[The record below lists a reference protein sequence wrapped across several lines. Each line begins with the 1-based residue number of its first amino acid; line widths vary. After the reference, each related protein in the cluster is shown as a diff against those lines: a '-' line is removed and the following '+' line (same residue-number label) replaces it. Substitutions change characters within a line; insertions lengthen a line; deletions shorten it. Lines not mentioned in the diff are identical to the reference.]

1 MILELLAVSAPV
13 FVIVAIGL
21 VWARLALPFDMDTIG
36 SVVLRIGTPCLIF
49 STLTSAQIRV
59 TEVGEMAL
67 AAAGAIAVST
77 VIGVAVLRLLDMP
90 LHTYL
95 LTAMHGNSGNMGL
108 PLAAMA
114 FGVEGLALA
123 IAYFL
128 VVSISQNTLGLVISA
143 GRFDPR
149 ALLRQPV
156 IHASAVTVI
165 VLVFDWSVPGWI
177 GRTTELLAGLVI
189 PAMLLLLGVSLAR
202 LKVADL
208 RVAVGMSALRFA
220 AGAGGA
226 LAIIAAL
233 GLHGAQAGV
242 VWIMATMSA
251 AVINMI
257 FAERFARAPERI
269 AGVIVVST
277 MLTLAGLPGIVW
289 VALRLAG
296 AA

>member
-1 MILELLAVSAPV
+1 MIVELLALSAPV
-13 FVIVAIGL
+13 FVIVALGL
-21 VWARLALPFDMDTIG
+21 AWARLGLPFDSDTIG
-36 SVVLRIGTPCLIF
+36 AVVLRVGTPCLIF
-49 STLTSAQIRV
+49 STLTGAQIRV
-59 TEVGEMAL
+59 SEVGEMAL
-67 AAAGAIAVST
+67 AAAGAIAVAT
-77 VIGVAVLRLLDMP
+77 VIGAAVLRVLDMP

-143 GRFDPR
+143 GRFDPG

-156 IHASAVTVI
+156 IHASAVTI
-165 VLVFDWSVPGWI
+165 LVLVLDWPVPGWI
-177 GRTTELLAGLVI
+177 ARSTELLAGLVI

-208 RVAVGMSALRFA
+208 KVAVGMSALRFA

-233 GLHGAQAGV
+233 GLQGPQAGV

-257 FAERFARAPERI
+257 FAERFDRAPERI

-277 MLTLAGLPGIVW
+277 ALTLAGLPGIVW
-289 VALRLAG
+289 VALLFGG